1 MVDLLTNKGLTPKYK
16 FANNLSLNIYIYI
29 YIYPLKIDITCGM
42 FPLGRAGRISLE
54 ERFGVRVTSS
64 SVIGQ

>member
-16 FANNLSLNIYIYI
+16 FANDLSYNIYI

-64 SVIGQ
+64 SVIRQ